1 MKITWNKK
9 EQGQRLNEA
18 VKSSGKSVATIC
30 TEAGVSGERVLSR
43 YIEGSYTPGEEVLKK
58 LSKALGVTVDWIL
71 TGQQA
76 QVSQGQQ
83 AVLKPDT
90 KKIGEELKRARKNA
104 GLSVNGVAEA
114 LATSRTSIYTYESG
128 KTTILPDRLEA
139 LAELYGVKLEDL
151 VTKEEL
157 AVLQRYAEE
166 KKVDIDRNRR
176 VGNARK
182 GTKFTKKRPAKAEKP
197 AETEKP
203 AKVEKPAETDVKPD
217 AEETKPAQ
225 AKPMTQNTPNE
236 TTREGVSAE
245 TQMAAQ
251 NIRSVRVQ
259 KRFTIGETADKLGI
273 DRSLYSELE
282 AGRREITLAE
292 IAALSKIFGVNADVL
307 LDGVLT
313 EKWHIFRSRKALE
326 LFGVA
331 GVARVHGIQAD
342 ESHVADGEVRLFAT
356 NAKLQRLFKCLGQ
369 LEGKLA

>member
-9 EQGQRLNEA
+9 EQGQRLCEA
-18 VKSSGKSVATIC
+18 VKNSGKPASVIC
-30 TEAGVSGERVLSR
+30 AEAELAGERVLSR

-58 LSKALGVTVDWIL
+58 LSMTLGVTAEWIL
-71 TGQQA
+71 TGQQEQA
-76 QVSQGQQ
+76 GQQ
-83 AVLKPDT
+83 MPIKPNT
-90 KKIGEELKRARKNA
+90 KRIGEKLKKARKKAGMSVDAVANA
-104 GLSVNGVAEA
+104 M
-114 LATSRTSIYTYESG
+114 ATSHTSIYAYESG
-128 KTTILPDRLEA
+128 RTTILPDKLEA
-139 LAELYGVKLEDL
+139 LAELYGVKPEALA
-151 VTKEEL
+151 TKEEL
-157 AVLQRYAEE
+157 EALSDYAKAREI
-166 KKVDIDRNRR
+166 DIARNRR
-176 VGNARK
+176 AGNSRK

-197 AETEKP
+197 AET
-203 AKVEKPAETDVKPD
+203 DVKTD

-225 AKPMTQNTPNE
+225 AKPMTQNAPND

-251 NIRSVRVQ
+251 NIRSVRI
-259 KRFTIGETADKLGI
+259 KKGLTTGETADKLGI

-292 IAALSKIFGVNADVL
+292 IAVLSKVFGVSADVL

-313 EKWHIFRSRKALE
+313 EKWHVFRSRKALE

-342 ESHVADGEVRLFAT
+342 ETHVSDGEVRLFAT

>member
-9 EQGQRLNEA
+9 EQGQRLCEA
-18 VKSSGKSVATIC
+18 VKNSGKPASVIC
-30 TEAGVSGERVLSR
+30 AEAELAGERVLSR

-58 LSKALGVTVDWIL
+58 LSRTLGVTAEWIL
-71 TGQQA
+71 TGQQEQA
-76 QVSQGQQ
+76 GQQ
-83 AVLKPDT
+83 MLIKPNT
-90 KKIGEELKRARKNA
+90 KRIGEKLKKARKRA
-104 GLSVNGVAEA
+104 GLSADAVAKAIETSNG
-114 LATSRTSIYTYESG
+114 SIYAYESG
-128 KTTILPDRLEA
+128 RNTILPDRLEA
-139 LAELYGVKLEDL
+139 LAELYGVKPEALA
-151 VTKEEL
+151 TKEEL
-157 AVLQRYAEE
+157 AALSDYAKAREI
-166 KKVDIDRNRR
+166 DIARNRR
-176 VGNARK
+176 AGNARK

-203 AKVEKPAETDVKPD
+203 AKVEKPVEAEKPAEVERLAETEKP
-217 AEETKPAQ
+217 AEETK
-225 AKPMTQNTPNE
+225 N
-236 TTREGVSAE
+236 TREGVSAE

-251 NIRSVRVQ
+251 NIRSVRI
-259 KRFTIGETADKLGI
+259 KKGLTTGETADKLGI

-292 IAALSKIFGVNADVL
+292 IAVLSKVFGVSADVL

-313 EKWHIFRSRKALE
+313 EKWYVFRSRKALE

>member
-9 EQGQRLNEA
+9 EQGQRLCEA
-18 VKSSGKSVATIC
+18 VKNSGKPASVIC
-30 TEAGVSGERVLSR
+30 AEAELTGERVLSR

-58 LSKALGVTVDWIL
+58 LSRTLGVTAEWIL
-71 TGQQA
+71 TGQQEQA
-76 QVSQGQQ
+76 GQQ
-83 AVLKPDT
+83 MPIKPNT
-90 KKIGEELKRARKNA
+90 KRIGEKLKKARKRA
-104 GLSVNGVAEA
+104 GLSADAVAKAIETSNG
-114 LATSRTSIYTYESG
+114 SIYAYESG
-128 KTTILPDRLEA
+128 RNTILPDRLEA
-139 LAELYGVKLEDL
+139 LAELYGVKPEALA
-151 VTKEEL
+151 TKEEL
-157 AVLQRYAEE
+157 AALSDYAKAREI
-166 KKVDIDRNRR
+166 DIARNRR
-176 VGNARK
+176 AGNSRK

-203 AKVEKPAETDVKPD
+203 DKVEKPAGTDVKTD

-225 AKPMTQNTPNE
+225 AKPMTQNAPND

-251 NIRSVRVQ
+251 NIRSVRI
-259 KRFTIGETADKLGI
+259 KKGLTTGETADKLGI

-292 IAALSKIFGVNADVL
+292 IAALSKVFGVSADVL

-313 EKWHIFRSRKALE
+313 EKWHVFRSRKALE

-342 ESHVADGEVRLFAT
+342 ETHVSDGEVRLFAT